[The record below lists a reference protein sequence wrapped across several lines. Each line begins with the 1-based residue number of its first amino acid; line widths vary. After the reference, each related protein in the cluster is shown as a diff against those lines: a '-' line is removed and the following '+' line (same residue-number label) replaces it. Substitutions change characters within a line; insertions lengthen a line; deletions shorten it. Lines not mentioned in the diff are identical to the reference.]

1 MIFVVSGSPGAGKR
15 SVSRVLAQRFSRGV
29 HVPVDDLR
37 ELVVSGVAHPVPT
50 WTDETARQFR
60 LASEVAAFI
69 AQRYSSEG
77 FVVVVDN
84 VVFPNFDPFVHLA
97 AHRILLRPS
106 LEALH
111 CWHATR
117 HAPTRILTRTRL
129 NPPSVAFTPNSKVCL
144 KPRSKAGWCWTRAA
158 SASKKPCNASSITS
172 NLNSRL
178 IVPDGLLGSQGHH
191 RERSLYVSYI

>member
-1 MIFVVSGSPGAGKR
+1 MIFVVSGSPGAGKT
-15 SVSRVLAQRFSRGV
+15 SVSRVLAQCFLRGV

-77 FVVVVDN
+77 FVVVIDN
-84 VVFPNFDPFVHLA
+84 VVFPNFDPFVHLE

-106 LEALH
+106 LEALLARNAARTNKDFDTDMLESTIRRI
-111 CWHATR
+111 HAELEAIPETALEGWLVLDSSR
-117 HAPTRILTRTRL
+117 LSLEETVQRILDH
-129 NPPSVAFTPNSKVCL
+129 F
-144 KPRSKAGWCWTRAA
+144 KPELEIDR
-158 SASKKPCNASSITS
+158 P
-172 NLNSRL
+172 
-178 IVPDGLLGSQGHH
+178 
-191 RERSLYVSYI
+191 